1 MEARKLAET
10 KAAPVQLSI
19 RIRHP
24 CIDPKE
30 ITAALD
36 LEPEHFFKAGE
47 ARTPRAKGQI
57 AGRHTQSY
65 WLAPVTAKTWSEQ
78 IEPSFLAAIAA
89 RNPGWKPA
97 RLEESWRKAIQN
109 LRDENVEAVLLYFL
123 MRLNSHQAFLQRIQ
137 ADGGD
142 VSLILLI
149 ERESA
154 ADFTLTPAVFSQLA
168 QLGVSTDLRFV

>member
-1 MEARKLAET
+1 MEARKLAEA
-10 KAAPVQLSI
+10 KAAPIQLSI

-24 CIDPKE
+24 SIDPRE
-30 ITAALD
+30 ISAALN

-47 ARTPRAKGQI
+47 ARTPRAKGQM

-78 IEPSFLAAIAA
+78 LEPSFLAAIAA
-89 RNPGWKPA
+89 RNPGWKSTLP
-97 RLEESWRKAIQN
+97 EDEWRKVIQG
-109 LRDENVEAVLLYFL
+109 LRDENAEGVLLYFL

-154 ADFTLTPAVFSQLA
+154 ADFTLPPSVLGQLA
-168 QLGVSTDLRFV
+168 QLGVSIDFRFV

>member
-1 MEARKLAET
+1 MEARKRAET
-10 KAAPVQLSI
+10 KAAPIQMSI
-19 RIRHP
+19 RVRHP
-24 CIDPKE
+24 SIDPQE
-30 ITAALD
+30 ISAALG

-57 AGRHTQSY
+57 AGCHTQSY

-78 IEPSFLAAIAA
+78 LEPGFLAAIAA
-89 RNPGWKPA
+89 RNPGWKSNV
-97 RLEESWRKAIQN
+97 REEQWRKAIQG

-154 ADFTLTPAVFSQLA
+154 ADFTLPPSVCGQLA
-168 QLGVSTDLRFV
+168 QLGVLIDFRFV

>member
-1 MEARKLAET
+1 MEARNLAET
-10 KAAPVQLSI
+10 KAAPIQLSI

-24 CIDPKE
+24 SIDPRE
-30 ITAALD
+30 ISDALD

-47 ARTPRAKGQI
+47 ARTPRAKGQS

-65 WLAPVTAKTWSEQ
+65 WLAPVTAKTWSEL
-78 IEPSFLAAIAA
+78 IEPSFMAAIAA
-89 RNPGWKPA
+89 RHPVWKSAIP
-97 RLEESWRKAIQN
+97 EEEWRKAIQG

-154 ADFTLTPAVFSQLA
+154 ADFTLPPTVSGQLA
-168 QLGVSTDLRFV
+168 QLGVSIDFRLV